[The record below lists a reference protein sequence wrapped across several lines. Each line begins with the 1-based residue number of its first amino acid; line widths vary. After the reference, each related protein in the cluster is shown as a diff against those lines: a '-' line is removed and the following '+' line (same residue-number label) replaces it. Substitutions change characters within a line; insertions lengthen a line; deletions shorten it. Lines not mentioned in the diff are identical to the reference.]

1 MAFIGLYKFDLAL
14 RNEGIRWSFIRWA
27 RKVLQINFEEC
38 RTVLIHTSDK
48 RPSHSHCYQAN
59 DCQVLLLKG
68 GQYFCTEKKYVP
80 PFSTT
85 KNIFISK
92 RRNVSFVSENT
103 FNFLLLK
110 SYYCNH
116 LLNNND

>member
-48 RPSHSHCYQAN
+48 RPSHSLSFTKVSWLSMTIFYRIQMKYNQILLPFIRLMKVDFLEIRSVAHRF
-59 DCQVLLLKG
+59 DEFFIVL
-68 GQYFCTEKKYVP
+68 YVL
-80 PFSTT
+80 
-85 KNIFISK
+85 
-92 RRNVSFVSENT
+92 R
-103 FNFLLLK
+103 
-110 SYYCNH
+110 
-116 LLNNND
+116 